1 MDDISSIT
9 SDNFEGGR
17 KVAHLLC
24 DLGHERIGYIAGWE
38 GASTQR
44 DREAG
49 FLAGLTSNN
58 TTLFAREV
66 GDFRTDL
73 TETATFA
80 MFDKPASERPDAVFV
95 ANDHMAF
102 VVMDILRH
110 DLGLRVPEDVSVVG
124 YDDVPPAAWKSYDLT
139 TVRQRANLMV
149 EQTVETILDHI
160 EDPSKMTPKKIQIDS
175 PLIVRSSTR
184 QERI

>member
-1 MDDISSIT
+1 
-9 SDNFEGGR
+9 
-17 KVAHLLC
+17 
-24 DLGHERIGYIAGWE
+24 
-38 GASTQR
+38 
-44 DREAG
+44 
-49 FLAGLTSNN
+49 
-58 TTLFAREV
+58 
-66 GDFRTDL
+66 
-73 TETATFA
+73 

>member
-1 MDDISSIT
+1 
-9 SDNFEGGR
+9 
-17 KVAHLLC
+17 
-24 DLGHERIGYIAGWE
+24 
-38 GASTQR
+38 
-44 DREAG
+44 
-49 FLAGLTSNN
+49 
-58 TTLFAREV
+58 
-66 GDFRTDL
+66 
-73 TETATFA
+73 

-110 DLGLRVPEDVSVVG
+110 DMGLRVPEDISVVG

>member
-1 MDDISSIT
+1 M
-9 SDNFEGGR
+9 
-17 KVAHLLC
+17 C

-73 TETATFA
+73 TETATLA

-110 DLGLRVPEDVSVVG
+110 DLGLRVP
-124 YDDVPPAAWKSYDLT
+124 
-139 TVRQRANLMV
+139 
-149 EQTVETILDHI
+149 
-160 EDPSKMTPKKIQIDS
+160 
-175 PLIVRSSTR
+175 
-184 QERI
+184 